1 MSSRKKKTVIASAC
15 ILFAIVVVFVCV
27 YFVSVRSKHYDIEY
41 NSDFE
46 YAEISAVLEGAEKV
60 LGNTYEN
67 MTLPDKLNI
76 AQGEKLYVIS
86 ACALG
91 DADSKNNIKKLCK
104 TVAGVEPD
112 TLTPAVS
119 DPEDYDAEAVN
130 DFAPWSFS
138 YYDNNSFNFY
148 YINADLDNT
157 TYSYEKSHRVAM
169 EDISGVSYKL
179 FGEEYSIEQ
188 AVKFTENYIRNNLSE
203 FMPDTDDVRAQEVF
217 VFKNG
222 DGYDYSILLQHMVD
236 GFPISTTGAVALD
249 SGYMRGQLLQVK
261 IARPDIIN
269 TLSNRLYCKFK
280 EKKEVDEIITL
291 ESALDYLEGYLA
303 PNSQY
308 EISEITLEY
317 CAKCDDYNDYDF
329 EYRPTWCF
337 TIGEYQGDIATLRP
351 KKMLYVDA
359 VSGEV
364 YCYDSELNTFI
375 F

>member
-1 MSSRKKKTVIASAC
+1 MKVFRNKKTLTVSVCVLTAVAVLSVC
-15 ILFAIVVVFVCV
+15 VYLFAI
-27 YFVSVRSKHYDIEY
+27 KPNLIEY
-41 NSDFE
+41 NPDFE
-46 YAEISAVLEGAEKV
+46 YAEISEVIKNADNV

-86 ACALG
+86 ASSLG
-91 DADSKNNIKKLCK
+91 DADSENNIKSLCK
-104 TVAGVEPD
+104 TVAGVEPKS
-112 TLTPAVS
+112 LTPAAT
-119 DPEDYDAEAVN
+119 DPEDYDAEAEN
-130 DFAPWSFS
+130 NFAPWRFS
-138 YYDNNSFNFY
+138 YFDNNSFNYY
-148 YINADLDNT
+148 YINTDLDNT
-157 TYSYEKSHRVAM
+157 TYSYEKSYNVAM
-169 EDISGVSYKL
+169 EDISGVSYKV
-179 FGEEYSIEQ
+179 FGEEYPIEQ
-188 AVKFTENYIRNNLSE
+188 AVEFTENYIRENLSK
-203 FMPDTDDVRAQEVF
+203 FMPDTDDVRAQEIF

-222 DGYDYSILLQHMVD
+222 DGYDYSILLQHMID

-249 SGYMRGQLLQVK
+249 SGYMRAQLISVK

-280 EKKEVDEIITL
+280 EKKEVKKIITL

-308 EISEITLEY
+308 NISEITLEY

-337 TIGEYQGDIATLRP
+337 TIGEYKGDIATLRP

-364 YCYDSELNTFI
+364 YCYDSELNKFV